1 MIRKYS
7 RRGSKWYPKGCYQ
20 YQGGG
25 GGRSRV
31 QGRHIEFRGNKEHFG
46 ESISNHGSWYCSGG
60 SSFQGSEW
68 YSGATKSI
76 QGDQVVMM
84 GDRKVQGGGGK

>member
-1 MIRKYS
+1 MR
-7 RRGSKWYPKGCYQ
+7 Q
-20 YQGGG
+20 
-25 GGRSRV
+25 V
-31 QGRHIEFRGNKEHFG
+31 VFRGNKEHLG

-84 GDRKVQGGGGK
+84 GDRKVQGGW